1 MQIRSKFVAFLT
13 TAFVAL
19 AFVAGSVFADEL
31 IGTFVKIDVEGKKIT
46 VSEKG
51 TDKEVEVKVTDETV
65 LVTKKGENKINLEK
79 VAANLKKAQDAGKKG
94 ATYKI
99 EHDKGVASKI
109 SAIQAKKKVE
119 ADK

>member
-1 MQIRSKFVAFLT
+1 M
-13 TAFVAL
+13 
-19 AFVAGSVFADEL
+19 
-31 IGTFVKIDVEGKKIT
+31 
-46 VSEKG
+46 
-51 TDKEVEVKVTDETV
+51 TDETV

-109 SAIQAKKKVE
+109 TPVQAKKKADTE
-119 ADK
+119 KPADKLN